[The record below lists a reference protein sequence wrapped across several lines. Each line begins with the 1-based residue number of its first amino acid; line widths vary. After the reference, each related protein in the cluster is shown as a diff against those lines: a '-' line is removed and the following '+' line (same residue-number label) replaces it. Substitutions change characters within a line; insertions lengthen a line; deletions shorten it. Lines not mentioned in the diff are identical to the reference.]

1 MKLLKSFG
9 KLRKPNI
16 LLLRQVRGESMSP
29 TIRHGQLV
37 LATGFLVAA
46 AENDV
51 VIIRRY
57 GREMIKRISLTD
69 PLKGVYVVG
78 DNAQASTDSRS
89 FGWLQPE
96 EVIAK
101 VIWPR
106 T

>member
-1 MKLLKSFG
+1 MKFLKSFG
-9 KLRKPNI
+9 KLKKLNV

-37 LATGFLVAA
+37 LATGFLVAVS
-46 AENDV
+46 EKDV
-51 VIIRRY
+51 VIVRRQ
-57 GREMIKRISLTD
+57 GREMIKRISQTD

-78 DNAQASTDSRS
+78 DNVSASTDSRS

-96 EVIAK
+96 EIIAK